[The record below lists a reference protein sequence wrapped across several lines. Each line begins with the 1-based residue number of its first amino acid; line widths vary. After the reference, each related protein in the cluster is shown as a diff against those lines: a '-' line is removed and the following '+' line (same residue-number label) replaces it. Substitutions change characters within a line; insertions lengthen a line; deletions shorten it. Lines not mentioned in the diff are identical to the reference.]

1 MNAFHILLMALLSSL
16 YDAGNEKYPIY
27 HSGILAFVV
36 TICLPLN
43 IGISRLPVVDV
54 LALLLGGFFSLFML
68 ARNEKV
74 GLSLLSHLRIP
85 QGEIRLQFDRR
96 LVARNMTRPKDNEWL
111 KADDFRRDPFVMLE
125 NAVEHIMITH
135 DEHIDLPTREML
147 ENMQQRLRKITEEI
161 CKA

>member
-1 MNAFHILLMALLSSL
+1 M
-16 YDAGNEKYPIY
+16 
-27 HSGILAFVV
+27 
-36 TICLPLN
+36 
-43 IGISRLPVVDV
+43 
-54 LALLLGGFFSLFML
+54 FML

-161 CKA
+161 CKI